1 MWGKW
6 GGSNIGYRK
15 LSSGLEPILLSIHMA
30 CVGCKNH
37 ILRHSHMTISGSPID
52 CILLSMFRYMVSQY
66 PNKIPRAGEPQHSWD
81 KDVRKNDIYR
91 LHRYW
96 SSNDGFSS
104 VPEDSSFSDHWPM
117 PGGPQRIEKK
127 SLLRQGWQGIVAPR
141 FSQSRAVPK
150 RASPK
155 NLWITRASHVYHF
168 SINSVQ

>member
-52 CILLSMFRYMVSQY
+52 YILLSMFRYMVSQY

-104 VPEDSSFSDHWPM
+104 V
-117 PGGPQRIEKK
+117 QRIRPF
-127 SLLRQGWQGIVAPR
+127 LTTGPCQVAPKGSKKNR
-141 FSQSRAVPK
+141 CCGKVGRELSHRDFHSPGRSPNVPAL
-150 RASPK
+150 RIYESLGQAMF
-155 NLWITRASHVYHF
+155 IT
-168 SINSVQ
+168 SV